1 MQAKVKKAKRMG
13 RKRATTMI
21 DWKRL
26 ESEIGTVFE
35 PTALARK
42 AEVDTRLVSKSKSN
56 PPEPV
61 MRSKAFEIVKATGI
75 DRPLDYIYDIHDGKS
90 EAELK
95 IGSSLKGW
103 EVIEFHGGDSVRDI
117 SFKVGKVYD
126 KATDRFGRCKVF
138 DLDFDT
144 ESREFIAEE
153 LARNPTICHRVERNS
168 SFPILYE
175 HGFATADK
183 YWVVENWE
191 DVATLDRLVEFSGIK
206 AADVPR
212 IAKELAKAILTLN
225 DAGVV
230 VRCLSPKMVCRRED
244 GSLLIRDFELATFL
258 GPTSSGKLRERH
270 NVYYAD
276 EFDLPDVDYRA
287 DMYSWAQI
295 VIFCLT
301 GRRPPSRPTAEFFA
315 SLPVKKSVY
324 SVLSACS
331 ELNRDFRKWNTNKN
345 GDFNFA
351 EILDAIK
358 GWSE

>member
-1 MQAKVKKAKRMG
+1 M
-13 RKRATTMI
+13 
-21 DWKRL
+21 
-26 ESEIGTVFE
+26 
-35 PTALARK
+35 
-42 AEVDTRLVSKSKSN
+42 
-56 PPEPV
+56 
-61 MRSKAFEIVKATGI
+61 
-75 DRPLDYIYDIHDGKS
+75 
-90 EAELK
+90 
-95 IGSSLKGW
+95 
-103 EVIEFHGGDSVRDI
+103 
-117 SFKVGKVYD
+117 
-126 KATDRFGRCKVF
+126 
-138 DLDFDT
+138 
-144 ESREFIAEE
+144 
-153 LARNPTICHRVERNS
+153 
-168 SFPILYE
+168 
-175 HGFATADK
+175 
-183 YWVVENWE
+183 ENWE

-331 ELNRDFRKWNTNKN
+331 EINRDFRKWNTNKN

-358 GWSE
+358 GWSEK